1 MGCIYSNN
9 DGYCTMSSKGN
20 PTQGCAEGEYS
31 EEEEGYPCEVE
42 DDPMPANNCET
53 YESDYCCH
61 ECGADF
67 NADEE
72 CTCG

>member
-9 DGYCTMSSKGN
+9 EGFCTMSSEGS
-20 PTQGCAEGEYS
+20 PTQGCAEDEYN
-31 EEEEGYPCEVE
+31 EDAEGYPCAVE
-42 DDPMPANNCET
+42 DDPIPADSCEN
-53 YESDYCCH
+53 YESDCWCR

-72 CTCG
+72 CTC